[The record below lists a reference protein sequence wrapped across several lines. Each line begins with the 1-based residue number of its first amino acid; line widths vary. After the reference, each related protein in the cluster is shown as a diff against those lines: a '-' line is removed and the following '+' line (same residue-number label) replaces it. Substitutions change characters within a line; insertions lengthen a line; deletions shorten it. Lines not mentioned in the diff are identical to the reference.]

1 MEKLRGK
8 QKHYLRGEAHNMRP
22 LFAVGKNGLTDDW
35 LAQLVGA
42 LDKRELIKVN
52 ILQNADVTTAEVKEA
67 IESNTPITVVQTIGR
82 VLVLYLPA
90 SHADDQHYSLEV
102 AKL

>member
-8 QKHYLRGEAHNMRP
+8 QKHYLRGEAHHMHP
-22 LFAVGKNGLTDDW
+22 LFAVGKNGLSAEW
-35 LAQLVGA
+35 LTQLTGA
-42 LDKRELIKVN
+42 IDKRELIKVN

-67 IESNTPITVVQTIGR
+67 IEQNTAITVVQTIGR

-90 SHADDQHYSLEV
+90 SHEEDQRYSLKV